1 MAFEPVPIAPE
12 PVEPD
17 RAGWPT
23 PATDRSCWPE
33 PPVRGVDWFLRMPN
47 GGGTVYRRP

>member
-1 MAFEPVPIAPE
+1 MASVPVPNTPV

-17 RAGWPT
+17 RT
-23 PATDRSCWPE
+23 CRPE
-33 PPVRGVDWFLRMPN
+33 SSVRGVDWFLRMPN